1 MNASRAVRRLGLAT
15 CALLVWATPAAAQYD
30 TGFQVYNVKASY
42 GGQPG
47 ALGNDTG
54 DDGPAIQRALNAAAT
69 AKGGIVFLPAGRYRL
84 TSGVTIPE
92 GVTLE
97 GTGWNRNPGNP
108 VGSWLHVVATN
119 FVPVTMTGDG
129 PGLRSLAFLHDQP
142 APGPGWAPLPY
153 QYAIE
158 IVGNSTEAHV
168 RDVLLLNPTNGLRQR
183 INNAAEAAGRIY
195 IDRLWGQPLQRGIEI
210 NKVADVMYVTNVHF
224 GPLWSIDQNVFNYT
238 VANAWGI
245 VSYYN
250 DHPNFENIFLFYYQI
265 GMLFGKGPTAIDV
278 TTRFRVS
285 NYECDLCWE
294 GLRTWAA
301 GVTGKVS
308 NLDVHSTGANS
319 TGVHVLNDGVLLTL
333 DNVHIAASGAASIL
347 VERDVPN
354 TGAAPVVMIDN
365 AVFQLW
371 GLAPAGWSAVAAAA
385 GTEVRLG
392 FNRKFIKATP
402 GAPETS
408 GPVAVDP

>member
-1 MNASRAVRRLGLAT
+1 MNAKHMRLVLPMLGG
-15 CALLVWATPAAAQYD
+15 ALLALPAAAQYD
-30 TGFQVYNVKASY
+30 TGFQVFNVKASY
-42 GGQPG
+42 NSLPG

-69 AKGGIVFLPAGRYRL
+69 AKGGIVFVPAGRYRL
-84 TSGVTIPE
+84 ASGITIPE

-97 GTGWNRNPGNP
+97 GSGWNRNPGNP

-129 PGLRSLAFLHDQP
+129 PGLRGLAFLHDQP
-142 APGPGWAPLPY
+142 VPGPGWAPLAYP
-153 QYAIE
+153 YAIE

-183 INNAAEAAGRIY
+183 VNPGEAAGRIY

-210 NKVADVMYVTNVHF
+210 NRVADVMYVTNVHF
-224 GPLWSIDQNVFNYT
+224 GPIWSIDQNVFNYT
-238 VANAWGI
+238 LGNGWGI

-250 DHPNFENIFLFYYQI
+250 DHPNFENIFLFYYQL
-265 GMLFGKGPTAIDV
+265 GLVFGKNAHGV

-294 GLRTWAA
+294 GLRVWGK

-319 TGVHVLNDGVLLTL
+319 SGVHVLDDDVLLTL
-333 DNVHIAASGAASIL
+333 DNVHLAASGAASIV
-347 VERDVPN
+347 VERAVPN

-371 GLAPAGWSAVAAAA
+371 GLAPVGWAAVAASP

-402 GAPETS
+402 SAPETS
-408 GPVAVDP
+408 GPVALDQ